1 MQFLI
6 KVYFYVRKNLKI
18 VKKIFFYTV
27 GNFYYEVS
35 PDYINITYNIIKKTR
50 YFLEPKPLPFV
61 INSKYKHGGE

>member
-1 MQFLI
+1 MLFLI

-18 VKKIFFYTV
+18 VKKIFFYAV
-27 GNFYYEVS
+27 GNFILKYLL
-35 PDYINITYNIIKKTR
+35 IILILHITLILKTR